1 MQTGIIGLPSAGK
14 TTICNAL
21 TGNNTPTGGSNIQK
35 SPKLGIA
42 HVPDRRLEE
51 LSEIYK
57 PKKTIQAELNF
68 SEIPS
73 QLSGEIFH
81 GKSVEYLQKMD
92 AIISVV
98 RGFNNESV
106 PHLSGTVN
114 FIRDIEKIN
123 FDIMF
128 FDISLLDRRID
139 RINKLIKG
147 MRSAERTLSLKK
159 IENLKIIQ
167 EDLEKGIALRD
178 RHLSPQESE
187 AISDTFLV
195 SRLPLLTIVNIDEK
209 DLDQTEEIQKEV
221 SSVIDSELSG
231 SMVMCALL
239 EEELSKLSFGD
250 AKELRTDLNMKTS
263 GLENVIKL
271 TYSVLGL
278 VSFITVGS
286 DEVRAW
292 TVSNG
297 TPAQEAARVVHS
309 DIAKG
314 FIRAEVVSYEDFIC
328 ERSMAKIREKGLLRK
343 EGKDYLVK
351 DGDIVNYLFSI

>member
-21 TGNNTPTGGSNIQK
+21 TGKHTPTGGSNIQK
-35 SPKLGIA
+35 SPKLGTA
-42 HVPDRRLEE
+42 HVPDQRLEH
-51 LSEIYK
+51 LTEIYK
-57 PKKTIQAELNF
+57 PKKTIQAELIF

-73 QLSGEIFH
+73 QPNGEIFY

-98 RGFNNESV
+98 RGFKNESV

-147 MRSAERTLSLKK
+147 MRSAERNLSLKK
-159 IENLKIIQ
+159 IENLKVIQ

-178 RHLSPQESE
+178 RNLSTQESE

-195 SRLPLLTIVNIDEK
+195 SRLPLLTIVNIDET
-209 DLDQTEEIQKEV
+209 DLNNAEEIQKEV
-221 SSVIDSELSG
+221 SSVIDSKLSG

-250 AKELRTDLNMKTS
+250 ATELRTGLNMETS
-263 GLENVIKL
+263 GLENIIKL

-297 TPAQEAARVVHS
+297 TPAKEAARVVHS

-314 FIRAEVVSYEDFIC
+314 FIRAEVVSYKDFIC
-328 ERSMAKIREKGLLRK
+328 EGSMAKIRDKGLLRK